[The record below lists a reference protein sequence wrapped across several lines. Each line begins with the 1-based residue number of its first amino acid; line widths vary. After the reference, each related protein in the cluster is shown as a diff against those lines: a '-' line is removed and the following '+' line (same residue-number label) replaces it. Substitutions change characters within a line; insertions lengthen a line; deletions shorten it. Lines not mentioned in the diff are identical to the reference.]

1 MLNYKVCHKFYITEG
16 ASPARTSTDS
26 KLLQKQIADSSLYK
40 IFPSFFGEC
49 YPFPYK
55 ILYSGQNWFYLAAV
69 LLFCIL
75 YKTNKSSRNLSTYSF
90 FDPFTYCWLFILREI
105 LVAWR

>member
-1 MLNYKVCHKFYITEG
+1 METEDMLNHKVCHKFYITEG
-16 ASPARTSTDS
+16 ASPARTSIDS

-55 ILYSGQNWFYLAAV
+55 ILYSMNSELTRTKLV
-69 LLFCIL
+69 LLSCGNTFL
-75 YKTNKSSRNLSTYSF
+75 NF
-90 FDPFTYCWLFILREI
+90 
-105 LVAWR
+105 V